1 MPVDFVKSDGGKNQ
15 PKRSGYD
22 VEYTNPN
29 DQPVEAKPQRGNL
42 LSWFSKPKTPSYA
55 AVPQPKVPAPQGTEA
70 KSAAAPSAQMNG
82 KTSYQPVSQ
91 ATVVAPAQSAVPV
104 QSKSGAPLG
113 ILASRQLPPAPLP
126 PIHAAPAPVRP
137 ATTPA
142 IAPAPQPTMPVAP
155 APLVTTPVVS
165 AAKPQPISPQ
175 PPLAPVTPSAP
186 VVAAVAPVSAGAP
199 VTASAHHA
207 TNVGQVVAQNVTALR
222 GQTSNPEVPHPNV
235 VSLNLLPNASQRP
248 SSQQSPLFRL
258 LRVGT
263 LSMICLTGIYLAMVC
278 YQAFYVWQ
286 TQSAL
291 QQLNS
296 LDATILGYRPLQADI
311 NRTSNTLEAVHT
323 MLADHVYWTQWFAY
337 LERYTLQSVHYTNFS
352 GSVNGTMNLQA
363 SAPDFAT
370 VTQQIALFESLPEV
384 TAVAVNTATR
394 SDSGVQFNVSI
405 QIDPV
410 ILHYQVQDAYGN

>member
-22 VEYTNPN
+22 IEYTNPK
-29 DQPVEAKPQRGNL
+29 DQPIEPKQERGNF

-55 AVPQPKVPAPQGTEA
+55 AVPQPKVLAPQGAEA
-70 KSAAAPSAQMNG
+70 KSAAAPSAQMKG
-82 KTSYQPVSQ
+82 KTSYQPVTQ
-91 ATVVAPAQSAVPV
+91 ATVVSPVQSVVPV
-104 QSKSGAPLG
+104 QSKSGGSLG
-113 ILASRQLPPAPLP
+113 VLASRQLPPAPLP

-137 ATTPA
+137 ATIPTITPVA
-142 IAPAPQPTMPVAP
+142 VPVKTVAPKPTMPVAP
-155 APLVTTPVVS
+155 VT
-165 AAKPQPISPQ
+165 
-175 PPLAPVTPSAP
+175 
-186 VVAAVAPVSAGAP
+186 AAVAPVSAGAP

-235 VSLNLLPNASQRP
+235 VSLNLLPNAAQRP

-263 LSMICLTGIYLAMVC
+263 LSMICLTSLYLAMVC

-323 MLADHVYWTQWFAY
+323 MLADHIYWTQWFTY

-363 SAPDFAT
+363 SAPDLAT

-384 TAVAVNTATR
+384 TTVAVTTATR
-394 SDSGVQFNVSI
+394 SDNGVQFNVSI

-410 ILHYQVQDAYGN
+410 VLHYQVQDAYGN